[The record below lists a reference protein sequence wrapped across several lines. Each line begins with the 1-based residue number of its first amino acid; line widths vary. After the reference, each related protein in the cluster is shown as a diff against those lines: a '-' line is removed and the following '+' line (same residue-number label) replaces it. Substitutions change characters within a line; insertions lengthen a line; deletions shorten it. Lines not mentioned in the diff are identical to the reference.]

1 MITAEEVCQEIAKKL
16 GSKSDQY
23 TLSADTTF
31 DEVGLSSL
39 QIADIVYGIE
49 DDLGI
54 TFDESRA
61 ASVKTVGDLVKLA
74 EESAEDSRRGGVGA

>member
-1 MITAEEVCQEIAKKL
+1 MISVEEVCGTIAKKL
-16 GSKSDQY
+16 GSKASRY
-23 TLSADTTF
+23 TLTAETTF

-49 DDLGI
+49 DDLDI

-61 ASVKTVGDLVKLA
+61 ASVKTVGDLVRLA
-74 EESAEDSRRGGVGA
+74 QDTAAKSDQDSVDA